1 MAATLATRTLVSP
14 SCTVTAPSA
23 RLANLPVSMVSCFS
37 PTWVITF
44 SGIMGNPAG
53 KEKLQSTPAQ
63 QVLNEITRSRRESFS
78 ANGLVESPL
87 PVRAGWAEG
96 DGAQFT
102 CCPWINL
109 LAVALTWLSVAQ
121 EERQSG
127 RPGPQAERRP
137 LRQVN
142 DEA

>member
-1 MAATLATRTLVSP
+1 MAATLATSTMVSP

-23 RLANLPVSMVSCFS
+23 CLANLPVSMESCLS
-37 PTWVITF
+37 PIWVITF
-44 SGIMGNPAG
+44 SGITGNPAG
-53 KEKLQSTPAQ
+53 KEKLQSTPGE

-121 EERQSG
+121 EEKAKRAS
-127 RPGPQAERRP
+127 RPSSRKRTVAAGH
-137 LRQVN
+137 
-142 DEA
+142 